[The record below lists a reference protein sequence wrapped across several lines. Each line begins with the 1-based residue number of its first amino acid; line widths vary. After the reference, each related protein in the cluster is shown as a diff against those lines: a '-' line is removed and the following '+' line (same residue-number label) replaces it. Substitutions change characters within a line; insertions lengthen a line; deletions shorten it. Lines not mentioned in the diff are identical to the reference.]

1 MKFWAVS
8 TKYFDSGR
16 VKVNIYP
23 VEAETKP
30 ESGMTENKMCDHYID
45 YFDRVILLA
54 QGREVFFG
62 TPSELQSFFWGS
74 QRIRTHSETLISE
87 IMRQCSF
94 SVYDN
99 LFIRRQQRVDLDN
112 LISKYRYYVELHT
125 PQNIL
130 TLRP

>member
-1 MKFWAVS
+1 MQRNQGACIICS
-8 TKYFDSGR
+8 MHTLPSY
-16 VKVNIYP
+16 
-23 VEAETKP
+23 
-30 ESGMTENKMCDHYID
+30 YID

-74 QRIRTHSETLISE
+74 QRIHTHSETLISE

-112 LISKYRYYVELHT
+112 LIAKYQYYVELHSL
-125 PQNIL
+125 QNFF